1 MASLPFNAFDAA
13 VYLCL
18 AVAVIAGFRSGLLR
32 SMATI
37 FGYLAAMAITVSL
50 TPPLSQF
57 LTARFQLPAAQ
68 TWVVFVVV
76 FLAAGIVLG
85 ALLRRAIGEL
95 VGAEVSAPDRMAGA
109 MLGAV
114 RVGLLA
120 VLIVVI
126 FDRIIPPGR
135 EPEFLKGSRLRP
147 ILSAA
152 GQQGLKSL
160 PPDIENYIDRMK
172 RERGL

>member
-13 VYLCL
+13 IYLCL
-18 AVAVIAGFRSGLLR
+18 AVAIIAGFSSGLLR

-37 FGYLAAMAITVSL
+37 FAYLAAMALAVAIA
-50 TPPLSQF
+50 PALSQF
-57 LTARFQLPAAQ
+57 LTTRFQMPAAQ

-76 FLAAGIVLG
+76 FIVAGILLG
-85 ALLRRAIGEL
+85 ALLRRAISEL
-95 VGAEVSAPDRMAGA
+95 VGERISAPDRMAGA

-126 FDRIIPPGR
+126 FDRVIPPGR
-135 EPEFLKGSRLRP
+135 EPEFLKGSQLRP

-152 GQQGLKSL
+152 GAAGLKSL
-160 PPDIENYIDRMK
+160 PPDIEDYIDRMK

>member
-1 MASLPFNAFDAA
+1 MAPLPFNAFDAA

-18 AVAVIAGFRSGLLR
+18 AIAVIAGFRSGLLR

-37 FGYLAAMAITVSL
+37 FGYLAAMA
-50 TPPLSQF
+50 
-57 LTARFQLPAAQ
+57 
-68 TWVVFVVV
+68 
-76 FLAAGIVLG
+76 LAAGVAPALSQLLTTRFQMPAAPAWLVFVAVFIVAGILFG

-95 VGAEVSAPDRMAGA
+95 AGADISAPDRMAGA
-109 MLGAV
+109 MLGFI
-114 RVGLLA
+114 RVVLLA
-120 VLIVVI
+120 VLIVLI

-135 EPEFLKGSRLRP
+135 EPAFLKGSQLRP

-152 GQQGLKSL
+152 GQAGLRSL
-160 PPDIENYIDRMK
+160 PPEVADTIDRLK